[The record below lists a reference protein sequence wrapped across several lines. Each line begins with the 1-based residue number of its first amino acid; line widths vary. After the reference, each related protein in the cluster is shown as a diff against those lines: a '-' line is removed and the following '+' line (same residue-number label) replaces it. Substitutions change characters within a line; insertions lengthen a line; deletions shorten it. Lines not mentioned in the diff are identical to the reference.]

1 MDNWITLFRFSNGI
15 GGALNSKLNQS
26 SSSNSDSIDAQIVVH
41 ENTDVVTWFGVS
53 HTTMGRS
60 CNDGYQ

>member
-1 MDNWITLFRFSNGI
+1 
-15 GGALNSKLNQS
+15 
-26 SSSNSDSIDAQIVVH
+26 VH

-60 CNDGYQ
+60 CNDGYQW